1 MNTTVK
7 SNIKHTVILNL
18 LSILLLSV
26 TSISLSLAAQYD
38 ANEYGNLLSEAN
50 SKGFVRVLITLDNT
64 ITLENMA
71 SNQASLGAAM
81 ENKAQNVLAELGQ
94 NALKSGYWNNG
105 IGQMG
110 AYVNESGLHILAGS
124 SNIIAL
130 TRDVTHAYRIKA
142 VDTDGSLEAIETA
155 IHANGFANVDIFL
168 GVDAA
173 DYALDNSGNTIF
185 RPSTAMPEEIQ
196 SILDDMT
203 GQPYSKGIINPEKD
217 PNRPV
222 IRANIDRNAFY
233 ALIERDDVKAVRLIG
248 YTDPRVAQ
256 WPEEVLEAAKEHGEA
271 EILIT
276 LRGGDFF
283 SPKTGYMSSAAIKA
297 QTNANQQTFD
307 DILSRIGA
315 SALSTSMSTS
325 LNIGV
330 MQVRL
335 PFEALAQL
343 YDQADAR
350 ILSIDLNKPVAWTS
364 LTNSTVLL
372 NMSSAWNAG
381 YRAAGQNIVIMDSGV
396 RKDHAL
402 FTTNNVS
409 RVTYEA
415 CFGSNIT
422 SGGIIYSSICPSQ
435 NSAGDSPPGLTGS
448 GEPYSNLTACNA
460 LASLGHDCSHGT
472 HVAGITAGRQS
483 ASISPSNLQGVG
495 PDASI
500 VSIQLFS
507 YNATTPAAGIFND
520 DITAALN
527 AINQSTVGLYSPFTV
542 NMSFGGS
549 QIYSSANCVTPYA
562 NTIASLISK
571 GIPVVAAT
579 GNDFNKGAIAKPACV
594 DGVIKVSSV
603 KNDSTGTTLSDFANI
618 ASQSKFIGPFLLAP
632 GGGHLYEAPQTYIN
646 SADRASTTATKL
658 MMGTSQ
664 ATPHVAG
671 VYAAIKAANPGGISV
686 ANATAWIVSTG
697 SIPVSVTVN
706 KDNAN
711 IIETFRRVRLP
722 NF

>member
-1 MNTTVK
+1 
-7 SNIKHTVILNL
+7 
-18 LSILLLSV
+18 
-26 TSISLSLAAQYD
+26 
-38 ANEYGNLLSEAN
+38 
-50 SKGFVRVLITLDNT
+50 
-64 ITLENMA
+64 
-71 SNQASLGAAM
+71 M

-124 SNIIAL
+124 SNIIAF

-155 IHANGFANVDIFL
+155 IHTNGFANVDIFL

-185 RPSTAMPEEIQ
+185 KPSTAMPVQ
-196 SILDDMT
+196 VQNILNNMT

-222 IRANIDRNAFY
+222 IRTNIDRNAFY

-256 WPEEVLEAAKEHGEA
+256 WPEEVLETAKEHGEA

-283 SPKTGYMSSAAIKA
+283 SPKTGYMSSSAIKA
-297 QTNANQQTFD
+297 QTKANQRAFD
-307 DILSRIGA
+307 DIFSRINVPA
-315 SALSTSMSTS
+315 SSANTAATSMP
-325 LNIGV
+325 LGV
-330 MQVRL
+330 MHIRL
-335 PFEALAQL
+335 PFEALTQL
-343 YDQADAR
+343 YDHADAR
-350 ILSIDLNKPVAWTS
+350 ILNVSLNKPAAWTT
-364 LTNSTVLL
+364 LTNSTALL

-396 RKDHAL
+396 RKNHAF

-415 CFGSNIT
+415 CFGTNGISNGIT
-422 SGGIIYSSICPSQ
+422 YSSICPNQ
-435 NSAGDSPPGLTGS
+435 NSEGDSPPGLAGS
-448 GEPYSNLTACNA
+448 GEPYSNLTVCNT
-460 LASLGHDCSHGT
+460 LASLNSHYCGHGT
-472 HVAGITAGRQS
+472 HVTGIAAGRQS
-483 ASISPSNLQGVG
+483 ASITPSNLQGIA

-500 VSIQLFS
+500 VSIQLLS
-507 YNATTPAAGIFND
+507 YNATTPAAGIFEA
-520 DITAALN
+520 DILAALN
-527 AINQSTVGLYSPFTV
+527 TIHQSTTGLYSPHTI
-542 NMSFGGS
+542 NMSFGGA
-549 QIYSSANCVTPYA
+549 QIYGGSSCVTPYA
-562 NTIASLISK
+562 NIIASLISK
-571 GIPVVAAT
+571 EIPVVAAT
-579 GNDFNKGAIAKPACV
+579 GNNFNKGAISRPACV
-594 DGVIKVSSV
+594 DKVIKVSSV
-603 KNDSTGTTLSDFANI
+603 NNDSTGTTLSDFANI
-618 ASQSKFIGPFLLAP
+618 ASQTKFIGPFLLAP
-632 GGGHLYEAPQTYIN
+632 GGGHLNSAPSSYVL
-646 SADRASTTATKL
+646 SADRATTTATMS

-664 ATPHVAG
+664 ATPHVTG
-671 VYAAIKAANPGGISV
+671 IYAAIKAANPAGISI

-706 KDNAN
+706 KDGVNV
-711 IIETFRRVRLP
+711 IETFRRVRLP

>member
-1 MNTTVK
+1 M
-7 SNIKHTVILNL
+7 
-18 LSILLLSV
+18 
-26 TSISLSLAAQYD
+26 SLAAQYD
-38 ANEYGNLLSEAN
+38 ANDYQNLLNEAN
-50 SKGFVRVLITLDNT
+50 SKGFVRVLIILDDT
-64 ITLENMA
+64 VTLEDMA

-81 ENKAQNVLAELGQ
+81 ENKAQNVLAELDQ

-110 AYVNESGLHILAGS
+110 VYVNENGLHVLAGS
-124 SNIIAL
+124 SNAIAF

-142 VDTDGSLEAIETA
+142 VDTDGSLETIETA
-155 IHANGFANVDIFL
+155 IHANGLADVNLFL

-173 DYALDNSGNTIF
+173 DYAIDNSGNTIF
-185 RPSTAMPEEIQ
+185 KPSTAMPVQ
-196 SILDDMT
+196 VQNILDDINNQHYT
-203 GQPYSKGIINPEKD
+203 QGIRNLEKD

-233 ALIERDDVKAVRLIG
+233 ALIERDDVRAVRPVG
-248 YTDPRVAQ
+248 YVDSRAAQ
-256 WPEEVLEAAKEHGEA
+256 WPEEILEAAKEHGEA
-271 EILIT
+271 GILIT

-297 QTNANQQTFD
+297 QANANQQAFD

-315 SALSTSMSTS
+315 SALSTSMSTDM
-325 LNIGV
+325 NVGV
-330 MQVRL
+330 MQIRL
-335 PFEALAQL
+335 AFAALAKL
-343 YDQADAR
+343 YDLADAR

-364 LTNSTVLL
+364 LTNSTALL
-372 NMSSAWNAG
+372 NMPSAWNSG

-396 RKDHAL
+396 RKNHAF

-415 CFGSNIT
+415 CFGSNVT
-422 SGGIIYSSICPSQ
+422 SGGITYSSICPSQ
-435 NSAGDSPPGLTGS
+435 NSTGDSPLGLAGS

-460 LASLGHDCSHGT
+460 LASLGHECSHGT
-472 HVAGITAGRQS
+472 HVAGIATGRQS
-483 ASISPSNLQGVG
+483 ASISPTNLQGVG

-500 VSIQLFS
+500 VSIQLVS

-542 NMSFGGS
+542 NMSFGGG
-549 QIYSSANCVTPYA
+549 QIYGGANCVTPYA

-571 GIPVVAAT
+571 GIPVVAAM
-579 GNDFNKGAIAKPACV
+579 GNNFNKGAIAMPACV

-632 GGGHLYEAPQTYIN
+632 GGGHLNEAPQTYIN

-664 ATPHVAG
+664 ATPHVTG
-671 VYAAIKAANPGGISV
+671 IYAAIKAANPGGISV

-697 SIPVSVTVN
+697 SIPVPVTVK
-706 KDNAN
+706 KDG
-711 IIETFRRVRLP
+711 IDITETFRRIRLP